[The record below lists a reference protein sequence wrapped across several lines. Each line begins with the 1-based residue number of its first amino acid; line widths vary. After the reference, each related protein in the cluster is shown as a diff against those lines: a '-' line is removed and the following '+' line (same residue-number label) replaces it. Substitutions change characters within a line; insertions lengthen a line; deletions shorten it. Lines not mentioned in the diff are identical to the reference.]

1 MDHSKLPLPLEG
13 IRVVDCTHIVAG
25 PFCSMLLGDAGAE
38 VIKIERPGVGDRSRL
53 NRSHLQDKDG
63 STVSGRF
70 LAINRNKKSLAL
82 DMAHPRGKELF
93 RQLVAVSDVVLDN
106 YGPGA
111 LQRLGFGYDRLQSI
125 NPSVVYASIT
135 GYGNTEAQ
143 RGPYSSWAAHNP
155 CVQGMAGWM
164 NITGGPD
171 GPPEMVGDNI
181 GDSVPAVWTAYGV
194 MLALQTRNRT
204 GLGQHV
210 DVAMYDCMM
219 MHNTSVFPF
228 YQVDGKAPGRQREN
242 MTSAQLALE
251 ASDGY
256 VVLAGAIGEEKWEA
270 LWHRVGHPE
279 LTEDP
284 RYLGR
289 DVEGPFYLDVIR
301 PTLEEWTTRHP
312 KREVTDLLLELGFSA
327 SMVQDAEDMMA
338 CPHLEAREMFVD
350 LDYPATT
357 GSFKAP
363 STPVKLSASQAMLV
377 QRPPSLGEHTKEVLQ
392 GLLGLS
398 SSEIGILHQQGVV

>member
-1 MDHSKLPLPLEG
+1 MDQNKLPLPLEG

-25 PFCSMLLGDAGAE
+25 PFCSMLLADAGAE
-38 VIKIERPGVGDRSRL
+38 VIKVERPGMGDRSRL
-53 NRSHLQDKDG
+53 NRPYLEDKDG

-70 LAINRNKKSLAL
+70 LAINRNKKSLTL
-82 DMAHPRGKELF
+82 EIGHPQGKELF
-93 RQLVAVSDVVLDN
+93 RQLVEVSDVVLDN

-111 LQRLGFGYDRLQSI
+111 LRRLGFGYDQLKPI
-125 NPSVVYASIT
+125 NPGVVYASIT
-135 GYGNTEAQ
+135 GYGNYEELQ
-143 RGPYSSWAAHNP
+143 GPYSNWAAHNP

-181 GDSVPAVWTAYGV
+181 GDSVPAVWTAYGI

-251 ASDGY
+251 ARDGY

-270 LWHRVGHPE
+270 LWRHVGRAE

-289 DVEGPFYLDVIR
+289 DVEGPFYMDVIR
-301 PTLEEWTTRHP
+301 PTLEEWTKHRP
-312 KREVTDLLLELGFSA
+312 KREVAILLLELGFSA
-327 SMVQDAEDMMA
+327 SMVQDASDMMS
-338 CPHLEAREMFVD
+338 CPHLEARDMFVD
-350 LDYPATT
+350 LDYPVTT

-363 STPVKLSASQAMLV
+363 STPVKLTGSQGMPV
-377 QRPPSLGEHTKEVLQ
+377 ERPPALGEHTDEVLQ

-398 SSEIGILHQQGVV
+398 VKAIGALREQGAI